1 MQREDYKLR
10 MIAQMGLVL
19 ARIRRMLLE
28 GKNSRRALLSA
39 LPLLVACYNYVPI
52 EPAMARP
59 GMSVRARVSGA
70 TAEQI
75 EPILGISNARLLDG
89 RLIDVHGDTLIVE
102 VPAVLRAEIG
112 SSIQTL
118 YQRIAIPRAGLFELE
133 SRQLDRTRTTIVAA
147 AGGIVVGG
155 LIVRAIRGNPGE
167 EGLPGGGGAEFRV
180 PFSFFL
186 RR

>member
-1 MQREDYKLR
+1 
-10 MIAQMGLVL
+10 
-19 ARIRRMLLE
+19 ML
-28 GKNSRRALLSA
+28 RALLA
-39 LPLLVACYNYVPI
+39 TLPFLAACYTYAPI
-52 EPAMARP
+52 EPSLARP

-70 TAEQI
+70 TADQI
-75 EPILGISNARLLDG
+75 EPILGISNARVLDG

-102 VPAVLRAEIG
+102 VPAVMRAEIG

-147 AGGIVVGG
+147 AGGILVGG
-155 LIVRAIRGNPGE
+155 LVIRAIKGNPGD

-180 PFSFFL
+180 PLSFL
-186 RR
+186 IRGW